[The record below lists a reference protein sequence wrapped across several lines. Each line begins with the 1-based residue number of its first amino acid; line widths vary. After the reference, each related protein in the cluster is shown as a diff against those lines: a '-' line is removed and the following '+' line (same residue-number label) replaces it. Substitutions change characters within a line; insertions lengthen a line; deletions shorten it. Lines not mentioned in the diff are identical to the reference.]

1 MSRRGKTKA
10 SQSITPEQVI
20 RARLRRMAGWEEIK
34 SFLSKLIWMTVLLYF
49 LFGMVFGIVPMR
61 NNDMQPKISSGDLML
76 YYRLEDN
83 FRPQDVIVFEKEGKE
98 YVGRVIARSGDTV
111 EITEESRVK
120 INGSMVIETDIYYS
134 TPQYDS
140 DVTYPITLTET
151 QYFILCDFREG
162 GSDSRYFGAV
172 EFEEIKG
179 KVLAIIRRS
188 GL

>member
-1 MSRRGKTKA
+1 MKKRDKAKA
-10 SQSITPEQVI
+10 SQPVTPEQVI
-20 RARLRRMAGWEEIK
+20 RTRLRRMAGREEIK
-34 SFLSKLIWMTVLLYF
+34 SFLSKLLWMAILLYL
-49 LFGMVFGIVPMR
+49 LFGVVFGITPMR

-83 FRPQDVIVFEKEGKE
+83 LRPQDVVVFEKEGRE
-98 YVGRVIARSGDTV
+98 YVGRVIARNGDTV

-140 DVTYPITLTET
+140 DITYPITLTET

-162 GSDSRYFGAV
+162 GRDSRYFGAV
-172 EFEEIKG
+172 EFEEMKG